1 MPLWTTYTNVSII
14 VLKKV
19 PFLITLKRM
28 WFIQPIKRT
37 AKRKNQTVDQLEL
50 CLIYLNFK
58 SDFYMTK
65 CILILVTFSLNVA
78 FVSDIVRKTA
88 SQQWLKNVG
97 SPKNKQRMLCG
108 LYWSHKSISLS
119 FARHPNCKV
128 TCLWFSF

>member
-88 SQQWLKNVG
+88 SQQ
-97 SPKNKQRMLCG
+97 
-108 LYWSHKSISLS
+108 
-119 FARHPNCKV
+119 
-128 TCLWFSF
+128 